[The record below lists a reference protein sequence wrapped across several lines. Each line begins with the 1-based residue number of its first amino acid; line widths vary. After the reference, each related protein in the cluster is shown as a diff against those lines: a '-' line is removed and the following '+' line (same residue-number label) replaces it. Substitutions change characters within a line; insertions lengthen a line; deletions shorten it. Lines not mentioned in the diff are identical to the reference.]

1 MRNAPA
7 YQEYPADLLANE
19 NYAMMSLE
27 ERGLFHSIRHHCWV
41 NGSVSSKPDDLAYL
55 VHSTEGQVLLALTER
70 VRAFF
75 DLHPTRHERFIS
87 PELENYRKEMTEKS
101 EARRQAGL
109 LSASNRKRPR
119 AKKME
124 VLQQRVEDAASQAV
138 WHRVPTTPE

>member
-19 NYAMMSLE
+19 DYAMMSLD

-41 NGSVSSKPDDLAYL
+41 NGSVSNKPDDLAYL

-70 VRAFF
+70 VKKFF
-75 DLHPTRHERFIS
+75 DFHPTKPERFIS
-87 PELENYRKEMTEKS
+87 PELEKYRKEMTEKS

-109 LSASNRKRPR
+109 LSASRRRPR
-119 AKKME
+119 AKKIE
-124 VLQQRVEDAASQAV
+124 SLQQSVGSAANAVVEHPAS
-138 WHRVPTTPE
+138 TTPE